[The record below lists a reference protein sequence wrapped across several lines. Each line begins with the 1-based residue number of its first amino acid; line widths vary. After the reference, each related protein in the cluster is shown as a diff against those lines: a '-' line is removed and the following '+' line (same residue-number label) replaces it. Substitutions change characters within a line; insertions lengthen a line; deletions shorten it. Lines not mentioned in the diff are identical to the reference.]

1 MACRRSAATP
11 TVDIRTLTDFVLADL
26 PRSPARVLEVG
37 CGAGDLARTMDRA
50 GYEVVA
56 IDPAAPDGEIFRRI
70 KLDELDPGERFD
82 AVVAAFSL
90 HHVTDLTVGLDR
102 IRDVLRPGGLVLVE
116 ELGFDRLDEQ
126 TAEWFHGQ
134 RRALVAAGRLPSGP
148 KTVAEC
154 RREWDDEH
162 VGLHSADAMRSE
174 LAARFRPRSFSWQPA
189 LYRYLNG
196 VAAEAL
202 ERTLIDAD
210 AIRPLGFR
218 YVGERI
224 A

>member
-126 TAEWFHGQ
+126 TADWFHGQ

>member
-1 MACRRSAATP
+1 MTCRRRAAIP
-11 TVDIRTLTDFVLADL
+11 TVDTRPLTDFVLAEL
-26 PRSPARVLEVG
+26 PRPPARVLEVG
-37 CGAGDLARTMDRA
+37 CGAGDLARTMDGA

-70 KLDELDPGERFD
+70 KLDEVDPEERFD

-90 HHVTDLTVGLDR
+90 HHVTDLSVGLDR

-116 ELGFDRLDEQ
+116 ELGFDRLDQ
-126 TAEWFHGQ
+126 PTAEWFHGQ
-134 RRALVAAGRLPSGP
+134 RRVLAAAGRLPSGP
-148 KTVAEC
+148 ATVEEC

-162 VGLHSADAMRSE
+162 VGLHGADAMRSE
-174 LAARFRPRSFSWQPA
+174 LAARFRRRSFSWQPA

-196 VAAEAL
+196 VATEAL
-202 ERTLIDAD
+202 ERTLVEAE

-218 YVGERI
+218 YVGERT

>member
-218 YVGERI
+218 YVGERTG
-224 A
+224 